1 MRVTTKIL
9 SAGVIGTA
17 LLFLTP
23 LQAAAQDAG
32 SEAWGGAWGYATS
45 PATQAVRGELPP
57 GVYRFRLRLSQSGDA
72 LRLTFTNP
80 TGARPL
86 KIASAVVAP
95 LADGTGFGLGASAIA
110 PVAFGGE
117 AATMIAGGDALV
129 SDPIALSVA
138 SGDDVVVSV
147 AVSDVSTTVGGNAGF
162 PLAFAAGAGNPAT
175 PGESELSPLKLRPFV
190 TLAAVRNPS
199 ANCTVVA
206 FGDSI
211 TEGARG
217 TRQDW
222 RGWPGV
228 LAQRLI
234 AEAPQRHC
242 GVVNMGISGNRLLRD
257 GRGTA
262 GVERFDRDVAS
273 VPGATHLIVL
283 EGINDIWRGGTEG
296 EGPLTAEDIVAGYG
310 RLIAAGH
317 DRGLRVIGGTLTPGM
332 GSRHITRDME
342 GLRQTVN
349 RWIRTSGAFDAV
361 IDFEAAVRDTATPP
375 QIRPLYDSGDKLHP
389 GDGGY
394 QAMGRAVPLD
404 LVQP

>member
-1 MRVTTKIL
+1 MRVMKTTL
-9 SAGVIGTA
+9 SAGLLAAA
-17 LLFLTP
+17 LLMLTP
-23 LQAAAQDAG
+23 QSGAAQDGALDQW
-32 SEAWGGAWGYATS
+32 AGAWGYATS
-45 PATQAVRGELPP
+45 PATDAVKGELPP
-57 GVYRFRLRLSQSGDA
+57 GVYRFRLRMSQSGDA

-86 KIASAVVAP
+86 KIASVVVAP
-95 LADGTGFGLGASAIA
+95 VAVGTGFGLDATAITPVVFRGA
-110 PVAFGGE
+110 
-117 AATMIAGGDALV
+117 AATTIAGGDALI
-129 SDPIALSVA
+129 SDPVVLPVR
-138 SGDDVVVSV
+138 SGQDLIVSV

-162 PLAFAAGAGNPAT
+162 PLAFQAAADDPAS
-175 PGESELSPLKLRPFV
+175 PGEGGLEAQKLRPFV

-228 LAQRLI
+228 LAERLI
-234 AEAPQRHC
+234 AQAPERHC

-262 GVERFDRDVAS
+262 GVARFERDVAS
-273 VPGATHLIVL
+273 VPNATHLIVL
-283 EGINDIWRGGTEG
+283 EGINDIWRAGAEG
-296 EGPLTAEDIVAGYG
+296 EGPLTVEQITDGYR

-317 DRGLRVIGGTLTPGM
+317 DRGLRVIGGTLTPAM
-332 GSRHITRDME
+332 GSRHISREME
-342 GLRQTVN
+342 GLRQGVN

-375 QIRPLYDSGDKLHP
+375 QIRAQYDSGDKLHP

-394 QAMGRAVPLD
+394 QAMGRAVPLA

>member
-1 MRVTTKIL
+1 M
-9 SAGVIGTA
+9 
-17 LLFLTP
+17 
-23 LQAAAQDAG
+23 
-32 SEAWGGAWGYATS
+32 
-45 PATQAVRGELPP
+45 
-57 GVYRFRLRLSQSGDA
+57 
-72 LRLTFTNP
+72 
-80 TGARPL
+80 
-86 KIASAVVAP
+86 
-95 LADGTGFGLGASAIA
+95 
-110 PVAFGGE
+110 FGGE
-117 AATMIAGGDALV
+117 AATAIAGGDVLV
-129 SDPIALSVA
+129 SDPIALPVS
-138 SGDDVVVSV
+138 SGDDVIVSV

-162 PLAFAAGAGNPAT
+162 PLAFAAGAVNPAT
-175 PGESELSPLKLRPFV
+175 PGESDLSTQKLRPFV

-199 ANCTVVA
+199 ATCTVVA

-234 AEAPQRHC
+234 AEAPERHC

-283 EGINDIWRGGTEG
+283 EGINDIWRAGTEG
-296 EGPLTAEDIVAGYG
+296 EGPLTAEDIVAGYR

-332 GSRHITRDME
+332 GSRHISHEME
-342 GLRQTVN
+342 GLRQEVN
-349 RWIRTSGAFDAV
+349 RWIRTSGQFDAV

-375 QIRPLYDSGDKLHP
+375 QIRPMFDSGDKLHP